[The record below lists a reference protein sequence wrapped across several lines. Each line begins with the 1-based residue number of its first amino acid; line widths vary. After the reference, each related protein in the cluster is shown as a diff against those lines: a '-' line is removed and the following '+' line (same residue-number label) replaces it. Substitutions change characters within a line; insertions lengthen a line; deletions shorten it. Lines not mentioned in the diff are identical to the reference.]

1 MNILD
6 AIEQLKRLKDEH
18 GDVYVAYEAFDD
30 GPESSTVVRLKPLSI
45 KGAGEAEISQGQQGP
60 CLFLD
65 LLETG
70 PYMPMSDMIDQL
82 NDAYARYGDVLI
94 AMDDDYGYL
103 NNGVRLHFINCMEDL
118 GPFFE
123 DDVIDIARSQ
133 LPCVIFSAYSVC

>member
-6 AIEQLKRLKDEH
+6 AIDQLKRLKEEH
-18 GDVYVAYEAFDD
+18 GNVEVAYEAFDD
-30 GPESSTVVRLKPLSI
+30 GPEPSTVVRLKPLSL
-45 KGAGEAEISQGQQGP
+45 KGTGEAEIAQGQKGP
-60 CLFLD
+60 CLFID

-70 PYMPMSDMIDQL
+70 PYMTVSDMLEQL
-82 NDAYARYGDVLI
+82 NEAYARHGDVLI

-103 NNGVRLHFINCMEDL
+103 NNGVRLHYISRMEEL

-133 LPCVIFSAYSVC
+133 LPCIIFSAYSVC